1 MSKCFHSSN
10 HIRVVHTIV
19 LLFYLNILSFPL
31 KKKQQTLEDIFFP
44 KYINCNMYSGTIL
57 RFSESLEGLIDLNNA
72 IKLMVSVVQQKRNR
86 LKLSTG
92 KGIHSR
98 VHERLGA
105 SF

>member
-1 MSKCFHSSN
+1 
-10 HIRVVHTIV
+10 
-19 LLFYLNILSFPL
+19 
-31 KKKQQTLEDIFFP
+31 
-44 KYINCNMYSGTIL
+44 MYSGTIL
-57 RFSESLEGLIDLNNA
+57 RFSESLEGLIDLSNA